1 MGGTWH
7 ILTYPV
13 IQYTWHPKHFLQIFQ
28 SQGLQLVWSESM
40 VGWSP
45 RCATFRTTFSWRST
59 AIGNSE
65 TPKKM
70 TKQMPE
76 ENPKH
81 EVCNKFARFRCPTRK
96 KQIPVLGIC
105 SFDIS
110 KSEIFPRGS
119 CVRLALSTG
128 QNSLGCI
135 RIKTLR
141 IVRGTWNIYP
151 KQPTFLL
158 NFGRTTTLPVVVW
171 THPIQIAISNLD
183 HRKVLIPQSLHWS
196 EYINS
201 FQSLLWK
208 QLKRNTIQLSN
219 RTFKEFSLESKAHL
233 LQAAVARIEDAYLRS
248 VRFVEALQLAPCSRP
263 SNIYCQYQQKH
274 HLVHPVRCPGT
285 FAKCL
290 RRNSINDTGHIGD
303 PGSLSN
309 NHGVDGFFTIQLGQQ
324 AMLAPLFWA
333 QRSNVRRVKIHHS
346 SLLLCQNAWWNT
358 ISHILYTSGFGV
370 QTAMSVLKQRAVDAD

>member
-1 MGGTWH
+1 
-7 ILTYPV
+7 
-13 IQYTWHPKHFLQIFQ
+13 
-28 SQGLQLVWSESM
+28 
-40 VGWSP
+40 
-45 RCATFRTTFSWRST
+45 
-59 AIGNSE
+59 
-65 TPKKM
+65 
-70 TKQMPE
+70 MP
-76 ENPKH
+76 N
-81 EVCNKFARFRCPTRK
+81 ARW
-96 KQIPVLGIC
+96 
-105 SFDIS
+105 
-110 KSEIFPRGS
+110 PRGS

-141 IVRGTWNIYP
+141 IVPGTWNIYP

-158 NFGRTTTLPVVVW
+158 NFGRTPTLPAVVR

-183 HRKVLIPQSLHWS
+183 HTQVLIPQSLHWS

-208 QLKRNTIQLSN
+208 LLKRNTIQLSN

-248 VRFVEALQLAPCSRP
+248 VRFIEALQLAPCSWP

-290 RRNSINDTGHIGD
+290 TASMILGIGH

-324 AMLAPLFWA
+324 AMLAPLFLSPKV
-333 QRSNVRRVKIHHS
+333 QFRRVKIVKIHRLSKCLVKHHFS
-346 SLLLCQNAWWNT
+346 HPVHIRFWCPNCRVCPQTESCGRWLNTACQVSIVGSCNNST
-358 ISHILYTSGFGV
+358 DICHQVPSGSCIPKV
-370 QTAMSVLKQRAVDAD
+370 VL

>member
-1 MGGTWH
+1 MSNNKRYFHEAPACDWH
-7 ILTYPV
+7 CPRAKTA
-13 IQYTWHPKHFLQIFQ
+13 
-28 SQGLQLVWSESM
+28 LV
-40 VGWSP
+40 
-45 RCATFRTTFSWRST
+45 T
-59 AIGNSE
+59 
-65 TPKKM
+65 
-70 TKQMPE
+70 
-76 ENPKH
+76 
-81 EVCNKFARFRCPTRK
+81 
-96 KQIPVLGIC
+96 
-105 SFDIS
+105 
-110 KSEIFPRGS
+110 
-119 CVRLALSTG
+119 
-128 QNSLGCI
+128 I

-141 IVRGTWNIYP
+141 IVPGTWNIYP
-151 KQPTFLL
+151 KPTHFLL
-158 NFGRTTTLPVVVW
+158 NFGRTTTLPVVVR

-248 VRFVEALQLAPCSRP
+248 VKFVEALQLVPCSWP

-290 RRNSINDTGHIGD
+290 TASMILGTSGIQA
-303 PGSLSN
+303 PCQTIMELMVFSPSN
-309 NHGVDGFFTIQLGQQ
+309 WGNRQCWP
-324 AMLAPLFWA
+324 PLFWA
-333 QRSNVRRVKIHHS
+333 QRSSSEEWRFIIHRFFCVT
-346 SLLLCQNAWWNT
+346 LQCQNAWWHT

-370 QTAMSVLKQRAVDAD
+370 QTAVSVLKQRAVDAD